1 MVLPAPTPEFLTQYS
16 NAKTLVQTALLENR
30 NIVLLGNK
38 GANGKTFLQNEMK
51 NDSKFAN
58 YDIFYDR
65 IVNNNQ
71 INSCFWLETL
81 DTSVVDQ
88 MTSNGIDFCRIDMP
102 VSLLLG

>member
-65 IVNNNQ
+65 IVKADDNFLRPRWQ
-71 INSCFWLETL
+71 VLAKIIHGS
-81 DTSVVDQ
+81 S
-88 MTSNGIDFCRIDMP
+88 
-102 VSLLLG
+102 